1 MGKIAF
7 LFSGQGAQYPGMGK
21 SLCDASAAARYTFE
35 QADAVRPD
43 TSKQC
48 FEGTKE
54 ELSQTIN
61 TQPCLYCVDLAA
73 AEALR
78 DEGIVPDAVAG
89 FSLGEIAALTFA
101 GVFSRKDGFSFVC
114 KRGEHMSEATKKT
127 GGSMAAVLKLSNE
140 KVNELASAYDKV
152 FPVNYNCPG
161 QVSVAGEKEQLDAFC
176 QDCKA
181 AGARVVPL
189 AVSGA
194 FHSPFMDEA
203 AAALAEEL
211 KSIEVQK
218 AGIPVYSNASAELYP
233 EDADAIRAS
242 IATQVNHP
250 VQWQAI
256 LEKLHAD
263 GFDTFIECGAGKT
276 LAGLVK
282 KTLKGVSIYNVE
294 DADGLKAVV
303 EALKV

>member
-7 LFSGQGAQYPGMGK
+7 LFSGQGAQVPGMGK
-21 SLCDASAAARYTFE
+21 SLYDASAAARYTFE
-35 QADAVRPD
+35 QADAVRPN
-43 TSKQC
+43 TSTQC

-101 GVFSRKDGFSFVC
+101 GVFSRKDGFAFVC
-114 KRGEHMSEATKKT
+114 KRGEHMSEATQKT
-127 GGSMAAVLKLSNE
+127 GGSMAAVLKLTND

-176 QDCKA
+176 EDCKA

-203 AAALAEEL
+203 SAALAEEL
-211 KSIEVQK
+211 KSVKVQK
-218 AGIPVYSNASAELYP
+218 AGIPVYSNVSAELYP
-233 EDADAIRAS
+233 DDEDAIRSS

-282 KTLKGVSIYNVE
+282 KTLKGVQIYNVE